1 MPTATIAPSTI
12 PAAKTALISILAA
25 LHADEPDVEV
35 TWGKPTGELAR
46 EWIMVGDASGTQQT
60 AVFGSRHRDERYTIT
75 VVYSILEETGDSQTA
90 TLRAFELAALLE
102 VDLRFNHT
110 DLNGTVQ
117 WALVDGPIDLREFS
131 RGVPTES
138 QLTITITCRA
148 RI

>member
-1 MPTATIAPSTI
+1 MPATIAPSTI
-12 PAAKTALISILAA
+12 PAAKAALIDILTA
-25 LHADEPDVEV
+25 LHASEPDVDV
-35 TWGKPTGELAR
+35 TWGRPRGELAR
-46 EWIMVGDASGTQQT
+46 EWIMVGDVSGTQQT

-75 VVYSILEETGDSQTA
+75 VVYSILEETGDNQTA
-90 TLRAFELAALLE
+90 AERAFELAALLE

-131 RGVPTES
+131 RGVSMES
-138 QLTITITCRA
+138 QLTITIACKA